1 MEFGAAPG
9 LSFTKPLSATVNGK
23 AVQQPS
29 LGISANDDRT
39 AKGKGCGRRATC
51 PRVADPARLNAT
63 RMRASSTTPN

>member
-29 LGISANDDRT
+29 LGI
-39 AKGKGCGRRATC
+39 CY
-51 PRVADPARLNAT
+51 
-63 RMRASSTTPN
+63 